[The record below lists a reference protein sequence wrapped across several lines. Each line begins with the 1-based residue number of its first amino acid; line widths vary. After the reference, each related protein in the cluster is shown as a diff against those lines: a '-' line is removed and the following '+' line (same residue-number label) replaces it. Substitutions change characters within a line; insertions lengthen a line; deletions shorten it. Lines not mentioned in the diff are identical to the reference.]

1 MNGAERICA
10 TLVDLGVVV
19 VFGLPGSQNVVLYE
33 ALRRSGVRS
42 VTASDEGAAAF
53 MAAGYARASGRV
65 GVLTTIPGPGFLY
78 ALPGITEAR
87 DDSAALLWLTLR
99 QPPDVQAFPLQRIDQ
114 ADVARS
120 LVKHCHFIE
129 RPEDLA
135 PVLHLAARQAAS
147 GEPGPVLVEVDTAL
161 LTQDAPTTESPA
173 DEVDIPGVTSEVL
186 ERLRLARRPLLWVG
200 QGAQGSFRALRNL
213 VHRWRVPVCST
224 CSGRGVVPDDDP
236 HALVADLSFGVP
248 AWLDQAIGSA
258 DLVLVLGCKFTHN
271 GSAGGRLHLPA
282 EKLVRIDTSAAVL
295 AANYPAQFQVCA
307 RIEDFIASVMSAE
320 LAESAWTAS
329 EIAAL
334 RALSI
339 EDRAKAFDHQPAI
352 VAPDI
357 PDLHALFDTI
367 ASAFG
372 PDVVYTTD
380 AGLHQ
385 ALVRRYAHVNSAGGL
400 LCPSDFQSMG
410 FGLPGAIGAGLARP
424 GATVVA
430 CVGDG
435 ALALSLGEL
444 MTATREGVDIV
455 VVVFNDGAYG
465 LIQRQQLM
473 TFGYEHATSLLNPD
487 FSVLAQ
493 AIGCGYFSVANDGA
507 AAFQAAAASRGLR
520 LIEVECTS
528 PTSLRR
534 NAFKSAMREGVVRS
548 MPAPALQWM
557 KRMRRR

>member
-10 TLVDLGVVV
+10 TLVDLGIVV

-53 MAAGYARASGRV
+53 MAAGYARASGQV
-65 GVLTTIPGPGFLY
+65 AVLTTIPGPGFLY

-99 QPPDVQAFPLQRIDQ
+99 QPPDAQAFPLQRIDQ

-120 LVKHCHFIE
+120 LVKHCHFVE

-135 PVLHLAARQAAS
+135 PVLHLAWRQAAS

-161 LTQDAPTTESPA
+161 LTRDAPATEGPA
-173 DEVDIPGVTSEVL
+173 DDVDVPGVTSEVL
-186 ERLRLARRPLLWVG
+186 ERLRVARRPLLWVG
-200 QGAQGSFRALRNL
+200 QGAQGSSKALRAF

-282 EKLVRIDTSAAVL
+282 EKLVRVDASAAVL

-307 RIEDFIASVMSAE
+307 RIEDFIASVMIAE
-320 LAESAWTAS
+320 LGESAWTAS
-329 EIAAL
+329 EIATL
-334 RALSI
+334 RELSLQ
-339 EDRAKAFDHQPAI
+339 ERARPVEHEPAI

-357 PDLHALFDTI
+357 PDVHALFDTI

-410 FGLPGAIGAGLARP
+410 FGLPGAIGAALARP
-424 GATVVA
+424 AATVVA

-435 ALALSLGEL
+435 ALTLSLGEL
-444 MTATREGVDIV
+444 MTAAREGVDLV

-520 LIEVECTS
+520 LIEVECSS

-548 MPAPALQWM
+548 MPAPALQWL